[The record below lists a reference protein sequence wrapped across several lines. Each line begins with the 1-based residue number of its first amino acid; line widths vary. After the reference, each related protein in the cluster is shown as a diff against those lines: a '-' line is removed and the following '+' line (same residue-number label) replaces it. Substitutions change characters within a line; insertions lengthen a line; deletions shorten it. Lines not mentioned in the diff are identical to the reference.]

1 MINTI
6 IFSFNRAIQLDLLLR
21 SIVKHDEKKMLG
33 VSVLYACS
41 EQKYEQG
48 YEVLKERFPQ
58 VQFIREE
65 KFAPRFVPPFFPL
78 YWHNYFWWLK
88 YKHTR
93 TVSGNFRKQLINLV
107 ADSEKEYVM
116 FLTDDSMFYKPISIL
131 QPVLADIRRR
141 PLHNSFSLRHGTNIM
156 GGNFSYRNALLS
168 WNVFED
174 HDHPEWSHPFSV
186 DGHIY
191 SKRFILK
198 AFRKVWFKNPNT
210 LECNVACYVKEKKF
224 LSSVFSNK
232 KSALVGFELNRMQ
245 DINENHNLNI
255 DSNYLNGLFNEG
267 YHMRISFDENTNQLF
282 RPSNFRV
289 DVCRERYLINI
300 VDTQ

>member
-21 SIVKHDEKKMLG
+21 SIVIHDEKKMLS
-33 VSVLYACS
+33 VTVLYACS
-41 EQKYEQG
+41 GQKYEQG
-48 YEVLKERFPQ
+48 YDVLKERFPQ

-65 KFAPRFVPPFFPL
+65 KFAPRFVLPFFPM
-78 YWHNYFWWLK
+78 YWHNYFWWIK

-93 TVSGNFRKQLINLV
+93 TVSGNFRKQLISLI

-116 FLTDDSMFYKPISIL
+116 FLTDDSMFYKSITIL
-131 QPVLADIRRR
+131 QPVLADIRKR
-141 PLHNSFSLRHGTNIM
+141 PLQHSFSLRHGNNIM
-156 GGNFSYRNALLS
+156 GGNFSYRNALLN
-168 WNVFED
+168 WNVFGR

-210 LECNVACYVKEKKF
+210 LECNIACYVKEKKF
-224 LSSVFSNK
+224 LSTVFSNK
-232 KSALVGFELNRMQ
+232 KSALVGFELNRVQ
-245 DINENHNLNI
+245 DVNENHNLNI
-255 DSNYLNGLFNEG
+255 DNNYLNVLFNEG
-267 YHMRISFDENTNQLF
+267 YHMRISFDESANTLF
-282 RPSNFRV
+282 RPSSFRV